1 MNGVKVVAM
10 ALAFGAAALLGAC
23 GENGAGQSKTAVRYE
38 VGAAADYNG
47 VKNPTLDAVYVQ
59 TPAEAEKYGPVMQEI
74 RENGLNSKRKLQTG
88 L

>member
-1 MNGVKVVAM
+1 MNGVKAVAM
-10 ALAFGAAALLGAC
+10 VLAFGAAALLGAC
-23 GENGAGQSKTAVRYE
+23 GDGAGQRKTAVRYE
-38 VGAAADYNG
+38 VGAAADYSG

-59 TPAEAEKYGPVMQEI
+59 TAAEAEKYEPVMREI

>member
-1 MNGVKVVAM
+1 MNGVKTVAM

-23 GENGAGQSKTAVRYE
+23 SENTAGQGKAAVRYE
-38 VGAAADYNG
+38 AGAAADYNG
-47 VKNPTLDAVYVQ
+47 VKNPTLEAVYVQ
-59 TPAEAEKYGPVMQEI
+59 TPAEAEKYEPIMREI